1 MGGGRV
7 SGSRVSIPVA
17 YLGGFFYCSNNWKN
31 SSCQDNNGKWLWSS
45 YHNNKKEPPFGLLDP
60 PRNLTLFLVK
70 KLTGLPSYILELFHV
85 RKTIQIK
92 NFKDE

>member
-31 SSCQDNNGKWLWSS
+31 SSFAKTTMESGCGHLTTII
-45 YHNNKKEPPFGLLDP
+45 KKNPLLG
-60 PRNLTLFLVK
+60 F
-70 KLTGLPSYILELFHV
+70 
-85 RKTIQIK
+85 
-92 NFKDE
+92 